1 MAYRRSRVAAR
12 NRQSGPSKIV
22 ILIIALAVAAAIAV
36 TLIFALGGSQPF
48 TAQQGTMRFEY
59 DAEGIVIRSEKL
71 YQAENYGKTVFLAEE
86 GQSVAA
92 GASIAEVYSWDYS
105 EQDVEEL
112 YTLQDTIMDY
122 LEVYMLQD
130 ALNQDLQS
138 LTDSI
143 VEKTEE
149 IAAVVRGETTGDL
162 QKLERELKILM
173 DERQRFLRESLN
185 EDDQLRTYYE
195 QENNLQTRIND
206 SKTTITAES
215 AGLVSFY
222 FDGTETLLTPENM
235 QNLTVQNIQDITAG
249 KSFYQQDGQ
258 DVTKPLYRLVEQN
271 LFYVVMVADEQV
283 PEFANNTA
291 FQVQFSGDEESTY
304 VGKVI
309 GYVEDSGQYLY
320 YLEFNEDVSKLLTAR
335 RVSMKITSDYVGIE
349 VPASA
354 IKTVDGQQGVYYDRD
369 GERVFEPVTV
379 LIERDGNAII
389 QAVDISSSLSSSS
402 TIYS

>member
-354 IKTVDGQQGVYYDRD
+354 IKTVDGHQGVYYDRD

>member
-1 MAYRRSRVAAR
+1 
-12 NRQSGPSKIV
+12 
-22 ILIIALAVAAAIAV
+22 
-36 TLIFALGGSQPF
+36 
-48 TAQQGTMRFEY
+48 MRFEY

>member
-1 MAYRRSRVAAR
+1 M
-12 NRQSGPSKIV
+12 K
-22 ILIIALAVAAAIAV
+22 
-36 TLIFALGGSQPF
+36 
-48 TAQQGTMRFEY
+48 
-59 DAEGIVIRSEKL
+59 
-71 YQAENYGKTVFLAEE
+71 
-86 GQSVAA
+86 
-92 GASIAEVYSWDYS
+92 
-105 EQDVEEL
+105 
-112 YTLQDTIMDY
+112 
-122 LEVYMLQD
+122 
-130 ALNQDLQS
+130 
-138 LTDSI
+138 
-143 VEKTEE
+143 
-149 IAAVVRGETTGDL
+149 
-162 QKLERELKILM
+162 
-173 DERQRFLRESLN
+173 
-185 EDDQLRTYYE
+185 
-195 QENNLQTRIND
+195 TRIND

-349 VPASA
+349 VPA
-354 IKTVDGQQGVYYDRD
+354 
-369 GERVFEPVTV
+369 
-379 LIERDGNAII
+379 
-389 QAVDISSSLSSSS
+389 
-402 TIYS
+402 

>member
-215 AGLVSFY
+215 AWLVSFY

-249 KSFYQQDGQ
+249 KSFYQQDGH

-291 FQVQFSGDEESTY
+291 FQVQFSGDEECTY

>member
-304 VGKVI
+304 VGKA
-309 GYVEDSGQYLY
+309 
-320 YLEFNEDVSKLLTAR
+320 VSYTHLHCHHEA
-335 RVSMKITSDYVGIE
+335 
-349 VPASA
+349 
-354 IKTVDGQQGVYYDRD
+354 
-369 GERVFEPVTV
+369 
-379 LIERDGNAII
+379 
-389 QAVDISSSLSSSS
+389 
-402 TIYS
+402 